1 LKKVENIQFQFE
13 KDQRIVVIDKLKY
26 PLDSFVRTTYG
37 VLRFLPNPNYKQQEN
52 DNPLYFSIYP
62 IRTIAKSLTGRLNVS
77 AVSKMSSVIDLSIQ
91 DEVPKR
97 AEDILNSLI
106 ENYDK
111 AAINEKNDLAKNT
124 LAFVEDR
131 LSYVTKDLDSIE
143 KKIQQYRSGQG

>member
-1 LKKVENIQFQFE
+1 RSV
-13 KDQRIVVIDKLKY
+13 
-26 PLDSFVRTTYG
+26 
-37 VLRFLPNPNYKQQEN
+37 
-52 DNPLYFSIYP
+52 
-62 IRTIAKSLTGRLNVS
+62 AKSLSGRLSVS

-143 KKIQQYRSGQG
+143 KKIQQYRSGQGAIDISTQGGLFLRNVSENDQKLSDVNMKLAVLNQVEDFVQAKKNSGGIVPS